1 LQRIYR
7 ALTIAGSDSGG
18 GAGIQADLKTFAALG
33 VYGMS
38 VITAITAQNTTSVAA
53 IQDVDPDVVKA
64 QFEAV
69 ISDIGTDAVKTGMLY
84 KAEIIDVVGEEI
96 QRHHLKTVMDPV
108 MIAKS
113 GAKLLRSDATSA
125 LVEKLLPYVEVVT
138 PNAPEASEL
147 SGIEV
152 KDRET
157 AEEAAK
163 KISALGPKAVV
174 VKGGHIPSQGKVADL
189 LYENGKMHVF
199 EVEELS
205 KKTTHGTGCTF
216 SSAITAYLAKGSEI
230 PEAVHLAQQFVFKA
244 IKFGIPVGQGHGP
257 VNPMAEIY
265 AEAERW
271 SVLKNLSTAVDILE
285 SYHDVASIIPEVNS
299 NLAMASTYAMNVSD
313 VAGIPGRIVRLGRG
327 VKAMSCPTFGG
338 SRHIANTI
346 LVAQNYNPEIR
357 AAMNIRYSEE
367 ILSKLKSLGF
377 SASAY
382 DRTKEPQEIKKM
394 EGMTTRWGAEEAIKS
409 IGRVPDAVYHEG
421 DWGKEAMVIILGR
434 DAIEVVNRVITVAKS
449 LSRS

>member
-1 LQRIYR
+1 MQRIYR

-163 KISALGPKAVV
+163 KISALVPRL
-174 VKGGHIPSQGKVADL
+174 S
-189 LYENGKMHVF
+189 
-199 EVEELS
+199 LS
-205 KKTTHGTGCTF
+205 KEGI
-216 SSAITAYLAKGSEI
+216 SLLKG
-230 PEAVHLAQQFVFKA
+230 
-244 IKFGIPVGQGHGP
+244 
-257 VNPMAEIY
+257 
-265 AEAERW
+265 
-271 SVLKNLSTAVDILE
+271 
-285 SYHDVASIIPEVNS
+285 
-299 NLAMASTYAMNVSD
+299 
-313 VAGIPGRIVRLGRG
+313 
-327 VKAMSCPTFGG
+327 
-338 SRHIANTI
+338 
-346 LVAQNYNPEIR
+346 
-357 AAMNIRYSEE
+357 
-367 ILSKLKSLGF
+367 KSLIY
-377 SASAY
+377 SM
-382 DRTKEPQEIKKM
+382 KM
-394 EGMTTRWGAEEAIKS
+394 ERCTYLRSKNCPKRQHMGQD
-409 IGRVPDAVYHEG
+409 VP
-421 DWGKEAMVIILGR
+421 
-434 DAIEVVNRVITVAKS
+434 
-449 LSRS
+449 SRQQ

>member
-1 LQRIYR
+1 
-7 ALTIAGSDSGG
+7 
-18 GAGIQADLKTFAALG
+18 
-33 VYGMS
+33 M
-38 VITAITAQNTTSVAA
+38 
-53 IQDVDPDVVKA
+53 
-64 QFEAV
+64 
-69 ISDIGTDAVKTGMLY
+69 
-84 KAEIIDVVGEEI
+84 
-96 QRHHLKTVMDPV
+96 
-108 MIAKS
+108 
-113 GAKLLRSDATSA
+113 
-125 LVEKLLPYVEVVT
+125 
-138 PNAPEASEL
+138 
-147 SGIEV
+147 
-152 KDRET
+152 
-157 AEEAAK
+157 
-163 KISALGPKAVV
+163 
-174 VKGGHIPSQGKVADL
+174 
-189 LYENGKMHVF
+189 
-199 EVEELS
+199 S

-313 VAGIPGRIVRLGRG
+313 VAGIPGRIIRLGRG